1 MDDKMLMQDLLTSV
15 KGIADLYLHGT
26 IESETVNVH
35 QAFDNRLNETL
46 AIQNEIYTKMS
57 QRGWYVMQ
65 QAPQQQID
73 QTRQKFSAQ

>member
-1 MDDKMLMQDLLTSV
+1 MDDKMIMEDILTTAKSL
-15 KGIADLYLHGT
+15 ADLYLHGT

-35 QAFDNRLNETL
+35 QAFDRRLCDTL

-57 QRGWYVMQ
+57 QRGWYTMQ

-73 QTRQKFSAQ
+73 QTRQKFSVQ